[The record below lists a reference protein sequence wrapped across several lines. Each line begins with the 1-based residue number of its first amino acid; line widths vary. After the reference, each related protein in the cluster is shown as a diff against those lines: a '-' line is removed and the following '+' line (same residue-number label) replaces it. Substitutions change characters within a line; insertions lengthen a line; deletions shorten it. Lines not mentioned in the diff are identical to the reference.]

1 MAAAQHLLRPAV
13 VCQPALHVDAP
24 VRAVAPL
31 QGQQHAADLHI
42 PEFKRHSL
50 PIALRRG
57 LEGVPDL
64 AVRACY
70 LYLPH
75 VQRVA
80 IELIAVDS
88 RHAAEHALRAQGG
101 FALRV
106 EHKARTLAYAHN
118 PLGKGHLPR
127 VVQPLVEEEEPR
139 RLDAEA
145 LLAAVSPGELAA
157 ELLARLVPDEEG
169 HAAL

>member
-1 MAAAQHLLRPAV
+1 
-13 VCQPALHVDAP
+13 
-24 VRAVAPL
+24 
-31 QGQQHAADLHI
+31 
-42 PEFKRHSL
+42 FKRHSL

-64 AVRACY
+64 AVRADY

-80 IELIAVDS
+80 FEPEAADS
-88 RHAAEHALRAQGG
+88 RHAAEHILRAQGG
-101 FALRV
+101 LARRV
-106 EHKARTLAYAHN
+106 ENEARTLAYAHEQ
-118 PLGKGHLPR
+118 LGKGHLPR

-157 ELLARLVPDEEG
+157 
-169 HAAL
+169 